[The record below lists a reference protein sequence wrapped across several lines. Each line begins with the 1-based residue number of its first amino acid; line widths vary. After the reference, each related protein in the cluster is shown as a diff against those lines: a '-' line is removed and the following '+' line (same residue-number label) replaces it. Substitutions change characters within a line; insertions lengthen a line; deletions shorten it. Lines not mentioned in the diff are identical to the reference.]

1 MIILKRFYFRS
12 ILQPTFYHYRT
23 NATTTKTKQNTFNIE
38 YDPIKQSIIYP
49 QELIINNKHYP
60 TDSWTNINGHIL
72 SRIGQNLHQ
81 QKNHPLYHLTNRL
94 RQYFYQFYD
103 TKKLSPKFSIID
115 NLSPI
120 VTTEQNFDSICIPI
134 DHVSRT
140 KSMNYYI
147 NKNTLLRA
155 HTSAHQV
162 DLIRSGLN
170 SFLCIGDVYR
180 RDSIDPTHYPVFHQ
194 CEGVQLFTKEDLF
207 IENKNVLGDKDN
219 LKIFGPNEHRD
230 ATKQEG
236 HTLEAVKLVEASLK
250 KTITDLFKTLFPDAS
265 TLNSQWVD
273 ATFPFTHP
281 SWEYEIEIDGK
292 WYELLG
298 CGIMEHRVLENSGLG
313 KDHIGWAFGLGLER
327 IAMIMYGIPDIRL
340 FWSNDSGFLSQFAF
354 DDSTSSVRYKPI
366 SVYPQCINDLSMW
379 MGKTTIDPSDFNDL
393 VRAIGGDLIEQVML
407 IDQFYNPKIQRHSQ
421 TYRIIYRSMDRT
433 LTKNEI
439 NMVHKDIE
447 YHCKQQFGVE
457 IR

>member
-1 MIILKRFYFRS
+1 MIVLKRFYTRS
-12 ILQPTFYHYRT
+12 ILRHIRYPYRT
-23 NATTTKTKQNTFNIE
+23 NATTTQRKPDPFNIE
-38 YDPIKQSIIYP
+38 YDPIKQAVIYP
-49 QELIINNKHYP
+49 SELIIQNKKYP
-60 TDSWTNINGHIL
+60 TDSWTNVNGHIL

-94 RQYFYQFYD
+94 RQHFYQYYD
-103 TKKLSPKFSIID
+103 PRKLSPKFSIID
-115 NLSPI
+115 DLRPI
-120 VTTEQNFDSICIPI
+120 VTTEQNFDSICIPA

-140 KSMNYYI
+140 KTMNYYI
-147 NKNTLLRA
+147 NKSTLLRA

-170 SFLCIGDVYR
+170 AFLCIGDVYR

-194 CEGVQLFTKEDLF
+194 CEGVQLFNKEELF
-207 IENKNVLGDKDN
+207 IENRNVRGDKDY
-219 LKIFGPNEHRD
+219 LQIFGSNEHRD

-250 KTITDLFKTLFPDAS
+250 KTITDLFKNLFPNAA
-265 TLNSQWVD
+265 TLNSRWVD

-298 CGIMEHRVLENSGLG
+298 CGIMEHSVLENSGLS

-354 DDSTSSVRYKPI
+354 DDSTRAVRYKPI

-379 MGKTTIDPSDFNDL
+379 MGKTIIDPSDFHDL
-393 VRAIGGDLIEQVML
+393 VRAIGGDLIEQVVL
-407 IDQFYNPKIQRHSQ
+407 IDEFYSAKKQRHSQ

-433 LTKNEI
+433 LTKEEI

-447 YHCKQQFGVE
+447 SHCKQQFGVE

>member
-1 MIILKRFYFRS
+1 MRILNRLLIQSTFR
-12 ILQPTFYHYRT
+12 YHYRT
-23 NATTTKTKQNTFNIE
+23 NTVKAQKKSNTFNLE
-38 YDPIKQSIIYP
+38 YDPIKQTIIYP
-49 QELIINNKHYP
+49 PELLINNKNYP
-60 TDSWTNINGHIL
+60 TDSWTNVNPHIL
-72 SRIGQNLHQ
+72 SRLGQNLHR
-81 QKNHPLYHLTNRL
+81 QKNHPLYHLTNRI
-94 RQYFYQFYD
+94 RQYFYQQKD
-103 TKKLSPKFSIID
+103 PRKQSPKFSIID

-120 VTTEQNFDSICIPI
+120 VTVQQNFDSICTPN

-147 NKNTLLRA
+147 NKDTLFRA

-170 SFLCIGDVYR
+170 AFLCIGDVYR
-180 RDSIDPTHYPVFHQ
+180 RDSIDPTHYPIFHQ
-194 CEGVQLFTKEDLF
+194 CEGVQLFNKEELF
-207 IENKNVLGDKDN
+207 MENRNVRGEKDN
-219 LKIFGPNEHRD
+219 LQIFAPNEHRD

-250 KTITDLFKTLFPDAS
+250 QTITDLFKTLFPNAS
-265 TLNSQWVD
+265 TLNSRWID

-298 CGIMEHRVLENSGLG
+298 CGIIEQSVLENSGLG
-313 KDHIGWAFGLGLER
+313 KDYIGWAFGLGLER

-340 FWSNDSGFLSQFAF
+340 FWSTDSGFLSQFQF
-354 DDSTSSVRYKPI
+354 EDSTRPVQYKPV
-366 SVYPQCINDLSMW
+366 SAYPQCINDLSMW
-379 MGKTTIDPSDFNDL
+379 MNKTRIDPLDLYDL
-393 VRAIGGDLIEQVML
+393 VRSIGGDLIEQVLL
-407 IDQFYNPKIQRHSQ
+407 IDEFYHEKKDKHSQ

-439 NMVHKDIE
+439 NMIHKDIE
-447 YHCKQQFGVE
+447 NHCQKQFDVE